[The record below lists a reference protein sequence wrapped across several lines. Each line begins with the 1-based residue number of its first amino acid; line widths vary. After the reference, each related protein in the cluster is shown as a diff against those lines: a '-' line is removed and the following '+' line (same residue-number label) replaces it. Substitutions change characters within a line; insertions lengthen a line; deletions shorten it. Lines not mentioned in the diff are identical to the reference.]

1 MNNEE
6 FERKW
11 KELKDNYP
19 NYDIS
24 VRLRRNYGDIVVTRY
39 KWFNSEFIKVYNNTT
54 FVGYIN
60 VRGIKELNLIEGKKL
75 EESE

>member
-1 MNNEE
+1 MKNEE

-19 NYDIS
+19 NYDIAVNLKKYNS
-24 VRLRRNYGDIVVTRY
+24 SIVVTNY

-54 FVGYIN
+54 FVGYMN

-75 EESE
+75 EVGE